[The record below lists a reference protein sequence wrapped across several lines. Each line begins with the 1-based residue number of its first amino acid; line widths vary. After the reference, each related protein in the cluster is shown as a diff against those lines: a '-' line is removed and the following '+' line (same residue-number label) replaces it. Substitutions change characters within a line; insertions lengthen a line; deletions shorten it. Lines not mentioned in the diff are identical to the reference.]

1 MILRF
6 YLVLTYLAL
15 WRLLVFSIP
24 LNLTP
29 LLLFSFA
36 VPSSEVIFALP
47 EREARNSNKC
57 INASNFTY
65 VYIIIY
71 VINFFFSL
79 FLGTLLRR
87 SSKVN
92 SRCCLMC
99 GRTALRCTNCSRTA
113 LIRFC
118 RASYKSRIKYCR
130 L

>member
-29 LLLFSFA
+29 ILLFSFA

-57 INASNFTY
+57 INAFNFTY
-65 VYIIIY
+65 VIY
-71 VINFFFSL
+71 VINFFFL
-79 FLGTLLRR
+79 FLGTPLRR